1 MYEFSFVFLENRFPL
16 TGKKSDGTNDKKP
29 LHNDVLFD
37 KINCLYIK
45 SEADSISGKG
55 VSMTIVIPAYKPDH
69 SLPQLICRLQENFDG
84 QILVVN
90 DGSGK
95 AYAPIFEEVTRLGC
109 RLLTHSVNQGKGAAM
124 KTAFRALLDEQKEEI
139 ICTAD
144 ADGQHL
150 PEDIFRCMAEAQN
163 HPDSLVLGVRS
174 FRGDV
179 PARSQFGNTVSRWTF
194 RLLMGVS
201 VQDTQTGLRAF
212 SSSLLKKMLSVKAD
226 RYEYEMQ
233 VLCDVARKKIPIRQV
248 EIETVYLDENRSSHF
263 NPLRDALRVY
273 GTLLRCALG
282 PLFQFFSFLISSG
295 LAFAVDLISYAL
307 FFHLLFAPFFSEK
320 RSLEFVSLLVAR
332 ILSSVVNYWIN
343 RNVVFR
349 NLKKPALTLTLYTL
363 LAVVTFF
370 AHEYLNWLFLIT
382 LSFPPTLALLM
393 AQVIFFPISFL
404 VQKYWIFP
412 NQKEKS

>member
-1 MYEFSFVFLENRFPL
+1 
-16 TGKKSDGTNDKKP
+16 
-29 LHNDVLFD
+29 
-37 KINCLYIK
+37 
-45 SEADSISGKG
+45 
-55 VSMTIVIPAYKPDH
+55 MTIVIPAYKPDRA
-69 SLPQLICRLQENFDG
+69 LPELIRRLQTNFDG

-90 DGSGK
+90 DGSGE
-95 AYAPIFEEVTRLGC
+95 AYAPIFEEVSGLGC
-109 RLLTHSVNQGKGAAM
+109 RLLTHAVNQGKGAAL
-124 KTAFRALLDEQKEEI
+124 KTAFRTLLEEQRDEI

-150 PEDIFRCMAEAQN
+150 PEDIFRCLEEAKQ
-163 HPDSLVLGVRS
+163 HPDSLVLGARA

-179 PARSQFGNTVSRWTF
+179 PARSQFGNTVSRLTF

-212 SSSLLKKMLSVKAD
+212 SSSLLEAMLAVKAN

-233 VLCDVARKKIPIRQV
+233 VLCDIARKKIPIRQV

-282 PLFQFFSFLISSG
+282 PLFQFFSFLVSSG
-295 LAFAVDLISYAL
+295 LAFAVDLVAYAL
-307 FFHLLFAPFFSEK
+307 FFHLLFAPFFAEE

-343 RNVVFR
+343 RSVVFQ
-349 NLKKPALTLTLYTL
+349 NLKKPVLTLTLYTL

-370 AHEYLNWLFLIT
+370 AHEYLNALFLIV
-382 LSFPPTLALLM
+382 LSFPPTLALLV
-393 AQVIFFPISFL
+393 AQVLFFPISFL

-412 NQKEKS
+412 NKKDKP